1 MNLLLFISFFCC
13 KDTMNISMLYILLTQ
28 FYFIFYLSFTFS
40 VKTFT
45 ELQFVIFAPPITH
58 FESSYKK

>member
-1 MNLLLFISFFCC
+1 MNLLLFISFFWC
-13 KDTMNISMLYILLTQ
+13 KYTMIFSMLYILLTL
-28 FYFIFYLSFTFS
+28 FYFIFYPSFTFS
-40 VKTFT
+40 VKTYT